1 MKRITLLLI
10 TISSALISCE
20 YNNLE
25 KMYPAVE
32 ECDTDTTAVT
42 YTKDIQ
48 AILTKNCGL
57 DNSCHQTNGSTSEI
71 PLTSYADVQNVVVT
85 GQLVSSVTHD
95 GNAADMPK
103 SLPKLEECE
112 LNKIIAWVNQG
123 SLE

>member
-32 ECDTDTTAVT
+32 ECDPD
-42 YTKDIQ
+42 
-48 AILTKNCGL
+48 
-57 DNSCHQTNGSTSEI
+57 
-71 PLTSYADVQNVVVT
+71 TSYADVQNVVVT

-103 SLPKLEECE
+103 SLPKLEDCE